1 MGFTGY
7 SVTIETL
14 VGTPL
19 AGALE
24 SVRSWLSLT
33 WPIRAL
39 YRPPRT
45 EKLLK
50 HSRFAPR
57 KLKFAADSS
66 LEEAVTSE
74 LVSEFPASR
83 EFTGNFIDSGLR
95 PRGDRRKNR
104 RRTSTL
110 RVNSLRARTGN
121 FLTPNRE
128 FRRAIREA
136 SDHIRENA
144 LRRAFALLSDCLRA
158 RSPLP

>member
-24 SVRSWLSLT
+24 NVRSWLSLT

-39 YRPPRT
+39 SRPPRT

-66 LEEAVTSE
+66 LEG
-74 LVSEFPASR
+74 
-83 EFTGNFIDSGLR
+83 TGFEPPVPL
-95 PRGDRRKNR
+95 
-104 RRTSTL
+104 
-110 RVNSLRARTGN
+110 
-121 FLTPNRE
+121 
-128 FRRAIREA
+128 
-136 SDHIRENA
+136 
-144 LRRAFALLSDCLRA
+144 LRRFCRA
-158 RSPLP
+158 PIRMPA